1 MRGIAT
7 GCLLRRPV
15 ARGLAKQFSSHFQQ
29 EQRCSTLC
37 QLEHLFRAATDAS
50 TTAAFLSVVG
60 IGAFDHFLRS
70 AKMGR
75 LEGMV
80 EAKALLRL
88 RCCPTAKLPP
98 TDGMAILAKGGRSPR
113 QKASP
118 FLHRHP
124 RRSGRGVN
132 VVGGGRAF
140 VRVPRRCVSAQ
151 DLGTHHT
158 RFSELHRNI
167 LDPTHSVSFPATH
180 RQLLFHLCP
189 VQT

>member
-1 MRGIAT
+1 MLHHVRKDGGVRGIAT
-7 GCLLRRPV
+7 GCSLRRPV
-15 ARGLAKQFSSHFQQ
+15 ARGLAKQFSSHFDQ
-29 EQRCSTLC
+29 EQRFS
-37 QLEHLFRAATDAS
+37 
-50 TTAAFLSVVG
+50 TAAVLSVDR
-60 IGAFDHFLRS
+60 IGAFGHFLRS
-70 AKMGR
+70 AKVGR

-158 RFSELHRNI
+158 QFSELHRNI
-167 LDPTHSVSFPATH
+167 LDPTRSVSFPATH
-180 RQLLFHLCP
+180 HQLLFDLRP
-189 VQT
+189 VHT